1 MSASHHES
9 RFFKWLVRHWICTFL
24 LMGLGFVTF
33 GAASVNLVTQFSA
46 NLNYMLEHGWIAV
59 EEDGLLQLV
68 QLLGTTYVAVAFYL
82 LFKTCE
88 HALVQ
93 RMVHYKG
100 DVQ

>member
-1 MSASHHES
+1 
-9 RFFKWLVRHWICTFL
+9 
-24 LMGLGFVTF
+24 MGFGFVTF

-46 NLNYMLEHGWIAV
+46 NLNYMLEYGWIAV
-59 EEDGLLQLV
+59 EEDGLLQLA
-68 QLLGTTYVAVAFYL
+68 QLVGTTYVAVAFYF

-93 RMVHYKG
+93 RMAHYRG